1 MNDGYI
7 LWLSH
12 YHPHQTSRCPMIS
25 QGEHLAAALLPLRA
39 PGARLARR
47 AHGAAAEAFRIVGI
61 GDQHLRPRGGIGMS
75 ISGWWWLE
83 H

>member
-1 MNDGYI
+1 
-7 LWLSH
+7 
-12 YHPHQTSRCPMIS
+12 MIS

-47 AHGAAAEAFRIVGI
+47 AHGAAAEAFRIVGV

-75 ISGWWWLE
+75 ISGWW
-83 H
+83 